1 MIFDSFSNSNKSPK
15 ITATEKFCNVVCK
28 YQCVCT
34 ILQEIVFF
42 LNVDMVKL
50 SRNKKIYFCFVTFFS
65 GIVVFDTREASDSL
79 LFFLSKI
86 CTKVHNRRTLIH
98 LSICTP
104 ECTLYPNVL
113 SLYSKIAN
121 ALTF

>member
-1 MIFDSFSNSNKSPK
+1 MIFDSFSYSNKSPK
-15 ITATEKFCNVVCK
+15 ITATEKFCNVVCN

-65 GIVVFDTREASDSL
+65 GIVVLDTREASDNL
-79 LFFLSKI
+79 LFFSPKFAQKYI
-86 CTKVHNRRTLIH
+86 IRE
-98 LSICTP
+98 P
-104 ECTLYPNVL
+104 
-113 SLYSKIAN
+113 
-121 ALTF
+121 